1 MKQQQQSIFGG
12 QEKSKLA
19 GGNAKP
25 RKYSSKK
32 WSFNGAFAS
41 QKTHYNPPFLEDQR
55 TVNKKQR
62 LFPPKQHE
70 RKQNLLSAPDAPR
83 NTTSYIIRAK
93 NFGGIAP
100 CISTPSTPSVPAS
113 VALITSPYKEDVV
126 EQANQEW
133 GVDSYGSMKGLLKV
147 RHMNQQNN
155 DLEPNLE
162 KCAQVFEE
170 KLEQSLDLDISRFEM
185 VYPST
190 NEIGSQS
197 LEIRITD
204 QDNQIAYLEETN
216 TSLKERV
223 FYMEQELHNLKR
235 RMQVLEVANAFRG
248 REICSG
254 EASFA

>member
-1 MKQQQQSIFGG
+1 MKQEQQRIFGG
-12 QEKSKLA
+12 QTKSKLA

-25 RKYSSKK
+25 RKYSFKK

-41 QKTHYNPPFLEDQR
+41 QKPHYKPQFLQDQR
-55 TVNKKQR
+55 SDKMKQR
-62 LFPPKQHE
+62 LFPQKQHE
-70 RKQNLLSAPDAPR
+70 RKQNLPSAPDAPL

-93 NFGGIAP
+93 NSGGIAP
-100 CISTPSTPSVPAS
+100 CINTPPTPS
-113 VALITSPYKEDVV
+113 ALNTSPYKEDVV

-133 GVDSYGSMKGLLKV
+133 GVDSYGSMKGLLRV

-155 DLEPNLE
+155 DIEPNLE
-162 KCAQVFEE
+162 KCVQVFEE
-170 KLEQSLDLDISRFEM
+170 KLEESLDLDISRFEM
-185 VYPST
+185 VYPSI
-190 NEIGSQS
+190 NEIGPQS

-204 QDNQIAYLEETN
+204 QDNQIACLEEAN

-235 RMQVLEVANAFRG
+235 RMQILEVANAFRV
-248 REICSG
+248 REICPG